1 MAQACAPRHKLI
13 TLLKSKSLLVK
24 CLLRLL
30 LPITLLL
37 ALPVQA
43 YTGITIVMSHA
54 STTNEE
60 FVQQFKEALSS
71 DQSHTMQVNVI
82 NLTEVDRLTVAENSE
97 LVIALG
103 VRALQASS
111 KLKHTTPVLGVF
123 VPLPTFN
130 QLMYKSGRRLG
141 IFSAIVLDQP
151 FKRQIGLAK
160 IAMPAAKNMAILLGT
175 ASNRYE
181 DFLREAA
188 EQNGFNVD
196 VRELA
201 SSADLIPTLESIFN
215 TNDVLLAIPDPIV
228 YNRETA
234 QPILLTSY
242 RHQVPVIGY
251 SKSYVKAG
259 ALASVFS
266 NAKQLATQAAEIAIN
281 SQKHTSRLPPPVV
294 PKYFSVIINRQV
306 QRSLNLKLA
315 DENDI
320 YQQLLALEA
329 SEPMEAAQ

>member
-1 MAQACAPRHKLI
+1 MP
-13 TLLKSKSLLVK
+13 LLFILSM
-24 CLLRLL
+24 
-30 LPITLLL
+30 P
-37 ALPVQA
+37 AQA
-43 YTGITIVMSHA
+43 YTGITIVMSNA
-54 STTNEE
+54 STTNNEFIEE
-60 FVQQFKEALSS
+60 FKDTLSK
-71 DQSHTMQVNVI
+71 DQSHTMQVKVI
-82 NLTEVDRLTVAENSE
+82 DLSEVDGLTVAENSE
-97 LVIALG
+97 LVVALG

-160 IAMPAAKNMAILLGT
+160 IAIPEAKNMAILLGAT
-175 ASNRYE
+175 SNRYE

-196 VRELA
+196 VRELE

-228 YNRETA
+228 YNRETV

-266 NAKQLATQAAEIAIN
+266 NAKQLATQAAEIAI
-281 SQKHTSRLPPPVV
+281 SAQKHTSRLPPPVV

-306 QRSLNLKLA
+306 QRSLNLNLA
-315 DENDI
+315 DENKI

-329 SEPMEAAQ
+329 SEPMEAAK

>member
-1 MAQACAPRHKLI
+1 MIA
-13 TLLKSKSLLVK
+13 LLKFKKLLIQYLSQF
-24 CLLRLL
+24 LLPLALL
-30 LPITLLL
+30 LPLS
-37 ALPVQA
+37 AQA

-54 STTNEE
+54 SDVNDD
-60 FVQQFKEALSS
+60 FVQQFKKTLSS
-71 DQSHTMQVNVI
+71 DQTHTMQVTII
-82 NLTEVDRLTVAENSE
+82 NLSEEDKLVVAENSE
-97 LVIALG
+97 LVVALG

-123 VPLPTFN
+123 IPLPTFN
-130 QLMYKSGRRLG
+130 HLMYKSGRRLG

-160 IAMPAAKNMAILLGT
+160 IAMPSAKNMAILLGT
-175 ASNRYE
+175 TSNRYE

-188 EQNGFNVD
+188 EQSGFNID

-201 SSADLIPTLESIFN
+201 SKSDIIPTLESIFN

-266 NAKQLATQAAEIAIN
+266 NAKQLAIQAAEIAIN
-281 SQKHTSRLPPPVV
+281 AQKHTSRLPPPVA

>member
-1 MAQACAPRHKLI
+1 M
-13 TLLKSKSLLVK
+13 S
-24 CLLRLL
+24 RLL
-30 LPITLLL
+30 LPLMLML
-37 ALPVQA
+37 SLPVQA

-54 STTNEE
+54 STANEE

-160 IAMPAAKNMAILLGT
+160 IAMPEAKNMAILLGT

-196 VRELA
+196 IREL
-201 SSADLIPTLESIFN
+201 SSSSELIPTLESIFN

-242 RHQVPVIGY
+242 RHQIPVIGY

-266 NAKQLATQAAEIAIN
+266 NAKQLATQAAEIAIS
-281 SQKHTSRLPPPVV
+281 SQKHTSNLPPPVV

-315 DENDI
+315 DENEI